1 MMNLYLKYLE
11 WLKHEEGQDL
21 AEYGLLLGLI
31 AVVMMVVAG
40 AIGVSIFDIFDFLA
54 TSADGW
60 TGGGTA

>member
-40 AIGVSIFDIFDFLA
+40 AIGVSIFDILGFLA
-54 TSADGW
+54 TSAEGW